1 MDVGPFIIYH
11 MNRHKWRMIYAAYLR
26 NEKFTEVVPFE
37 YALLLIRQKVIQST
51 HDFLI
56 VVCDNYRDRHRTIE
70 VLSEHYNQKYLK
82 GHINPFF
89 L

>member
-1 MDVGPFIIYH
+1 
-11 MNRHKWRMIYAAYLR
+11 MNRHKWRMIYVAYLR

-37 YALLLIRQKVIQST
+37 YALLLIRQKVIQDTYDLMS
-51 HDFLI
+51 
-56 VVCDNYRDRHRTIE
+56 VVCDDYHDRRKTIK
-70 VLSEHYNQKYLK
+70 VLAEIFDQKYIK